1 MIKEVEDIDT
11 PQVLHPQ
18 QTPHTPLIQA
28 TAPSPTT
35 EREYLAPSS
44 SPVHRSDINT
54 SADTSVDSQYVPSEI
69 DWSTQAQRPDEY
81 VLPSQASPLP
91 FHSHLPS
98 TPSPNPHQAC
108 QHAQSPPSTAQRFWA
123 VPPSNPRTCG
133 TPRSGLHSPL
143 QGAAARATRSGTYKK
158 ADDVKIFFE
167 ETGTHRTCLFCKYVF

>member
-18 QTPHTPLIQA
+18 QMPHTPPIQA

-35 EREYLAPSS
+35 EREYPAPLS

-54 SADTSVDSQYVPSEI
+54 SADTSEI

-108 QHAQSPPSTAQRFWA
+108 QHAQTPLSTAQRFGQFHHQILA
-123 VPPSNPRTCG
+123 LAAHHVQGRTAHFG
-133 TPRSGLHSPL
+133 VQQLKQPGLERIRRL
-143 QGAAARATRSGTYKK
+143 MM
-158 ADDVKIFFE
+158 
-167 ETGTHRTCLFCKYVF
+167 